1 MVANKYVA
9 WMIAS
14 FLPLPLD
21 PALAATASQTDLEQ
35 HFARQFG
42 PLEQKSYQK
51 ANWWRNLNRIMSGLG
66 TLLIAT
72 IVCFMITVLL
82 TISLTYMQIVLA
94 ILVSRMST

>member
-1 MVANKYVA
+1 MPQKGMFANGFTA
-9 WMIAS
+9 WIIAS
-14 FLPLPLD
+14 FLPLPPD

-42 PLEQKSYQK
+42 PIEHKSFQK

-72 IVCFMITVLL
+72 IVCSIEKLCCELKL
-82 TISLTYMQIVLA
+82 T
-94 ILVSRMST
+94 